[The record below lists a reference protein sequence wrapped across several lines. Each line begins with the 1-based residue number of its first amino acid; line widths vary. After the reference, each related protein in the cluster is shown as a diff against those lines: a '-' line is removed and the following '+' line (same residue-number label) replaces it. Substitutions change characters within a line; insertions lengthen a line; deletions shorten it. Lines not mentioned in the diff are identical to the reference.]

1 MENENNK
8 VKLLEL
14 DFDDI
19 AFFSETD
26 TLLRSGKYIQ
36 NIEKQLN
43 SYDFISKY
51 FTELKNYYNLLFDA
65 KLEEKGEEP
74 SNYFYLH
81 IEENSNSIFKQNS
94 KKLKQ
99 EYHLFGIL
107 LLKIIRVDKY
117 FSSKINVQ
125 ELKKV
130 ISNNIEY
137 QTHINRLF
145 AKSDKPT
152 EVGEKTIDTW
162 IAKSLSEFNDLCWIH
177 FPNKNNKDL
186 FEPLPAIDRLMT
198 LYNYQIQNIDKL
210 FEETEKIDLND
221 AE

>member
-14 DFDDI
+14 DIDDI
-19 AFFSETD
+19 TFFSEAD

-36 NIEKQLN
+36 NVEKQLN

-51 FTELKNYYNLLFDA
+51 LIELKNYYNLLFDA

-74 SNYFYLH
+74 NNYFYLH
-81 IEENSNSIFKQNS
+81 IEENSNTILKQNS

-145 AKSDKPT
+145 AQSDKPT
-152 EVGEKTIDTW
+152 EVGEKTIDMW

-177 FPNKNNKDL
+177 FPNKNDKDL

-198 LYNYQIQNIDKL
+198 LYNYQIQNIDML
-210 FEETEKIDLND
+210 FKETDKIDLND

>member
-1 MENENNK
+1 M
-8 VKLLEL
+8 
-14 DFDDI
+14 
-19 AFFSETD
+19 
-26 TLLRSGKYIQ
+26 
-36 NIEKQLN
+36 N

-51 FTELKNYYNLLFDA
+51 LIDLKNYYNLLFETR
-65 KLEEKGEEP
+65 LEEKGEEP
-74 SNYFYLH
+74 NNYFYLH
-81 IEENSNSIFKQNS
+81 LEESSNTILKQNS

-125 ELKKV
+125 ELKKI

-145 AKSDKPT
+145 AQSDKPT
-152 EVGEKTIDTW
+152 EVGEKTIDMW
-162 IAKSLSEFNDLCWIH
+162 ISKSLSEFNDLCWVH
-177 FPNKNNKDL
+177 FPNKNNKDV
-186 FEPLPAIDRLMT
+186 FEPLPSIDRLMT
-198 LYNYQIQNIDKL
+198 LYNYQIQNIDML
-210 FEETEKIDLND
+210 FKETNKIDLND